1 MSGEAMSGEEAIRV
15 VAAQRAL
22 DADRLRSC
30 CEQWIDTARGS
41 LRPRWSA
48 QIGWWLGA
56 QTDSAAEAASPQQ
69 AQRSPPG

>member
-1 MSGEAMSGEEAIRV
+1 MIRV

-48 QIGWWLGA
+48 QKMR
-56 QTDSAAEAASPQQ
+56 TESAVKAAWPQQ
-69 AQRSPPG
+69 AQRSTPG

>member
-1 MSGEAMSGEEAIRV
+1 MIRV

-48 QIGWWLGA
+48 QKM
-56 QTDSAAEAASPQQ
+56 QTECAVKAAWPQQ
-69 AQRSPPG
+69 A